1 MHQTT
6 QVGVDVEAEV
16 LVDMEQQAQLVQ
28 EELQELL
35 QHKEMLYTVDLSSR
49 VILTQE
55 PERVH

>member
-1 MHQTT
+1 
-6 QVGVDVEAEV
+6 V
-16 LVDMEQQAQLVQ
+16 LVDMEQQAQLVLQ
-28 EELQELL
+28 ELQELL